1 MEKFAQFGV
10 EPILLG
16 AQIVNFLLL
25 LYLLKRFLYKPVLGI
40 IKKREDKIRQ
50 GLEAAAKGEELFKKA
65 SEEEKKRLQR
75 ASEEAHLIL
84 EQTRKRALLE
94 ADKIT
99 LAARAESEKIIEKA
113 KAEIIEEREFAE
125 KAFEAKIFDVATAVV
140 AQILPKVLTKS
151 DHIRI
156 LEESEKLLKKELS

>member
-40 IKKREDKIRQ
+40 IKKREDKIRL

-65 SEEEKKRLQR
+65 AEEEKKRLQK
-75 ASEEAHLIL
+75 ASEEAHLL
-84 EQTRKRALLE
+84 FQKHFT
-94 ADKIT
+94 
-99 LAARAESEKIIEKA
+99 
-113 KAEIIEEREFAE
+113 F
-125 KAFEAKIFDVATAVV
+125 F
-140 AQILPKVLTKS
+140 
-151 DHIRI
+151 
-156 LEESEKLLKKELS
+156 